1 MLCYDR
7 WTIRIANEAPR
18 WSFSDSCPSPVRQML
33 GQIQIYDNLI
43 GPMVD
48 SLKYITSLSYDVLGY
63 CIIEALANPEKDR
76 TKHDGTVCRRGTRSL
91 VDGFCDRYQPYD
103 QYEQ

>member
-1 MLCYDR
+1 
-7 WTIRIANEAPR
+7 
-18 WSFSDSCPSPVRQML
+18 ML

-48 SLKYITSLSYDVLGY
+48 SLKYITNLSYDVLGY

-76 TKHDGTVCRRGTRSL
+76 TKHDGGRRRSVGHAL
-91 VDGFCDRYQPYD
+91 GNGWWDRC
-103 QYEQ
+103 

>member
-1 MLCYDR
+1 
-7 WTIRIANEAPR
+7 
-18 WSFSDSCPSPVRQML
+18 ML

-48 SLKYITSLSYDVLGY
+48 SLKYITNLSYDVLGY

-76 TKHDGTVCRRGTRSL
+76 TKHDGRSAGRQAVWKGR
-91 VDGFCDRYQPYD
+91 VD
-103 QYEQ
+103 